1 MLNGIFRKIIGKG
14 DDSSKDVAKKRLKF
28 ALVYD
33 RLDVSDD
40 VLENL
45 QRDIVEVISRY
56 FEIDKDGLSLD
67 IRDSGDLSAL
77 VLNTPI
83 LSKRRDTS

>member
-67 IRDSGDLSAL
+67 IQESGDLSAL

-83 LSKRRDTS
+83 LSKRRDI